1 MELEVGM
8 YVRAEGAI
16 GKICGIEEVRDSLII
31 YQAEFRQVFDFVS
44 EKTIEKASHNII
56 KLVEENDFVNGKKI
70 TQIIPP
76 DVCGDEELTDTRI
89 FSGDEEI
96 SEENIKT
103 IVTHEHFEAMA
114 YRIGE

>member
-8 YVRAEGAI
+8 YVRTKDEIVQI
-16 GKICGIEEVRDSLII
+16 GEIKNGVMTDTKG
-31 YQAEFRQVFDFVS
+31 YHHFGDF
-44 EKTIEKASHNII
+44 IKASHNII
-56 KLVEENDFVNGKKI
+56 KLVEKNDFINGKKI
-70 TQIIPP
+70 TLIIPP

-96 SEENIKT
+96 FEENIKT
-103 IVTHEHFEAMA
+103 ILTHEAFEAMA